1 MSSFFTA
8 SSYVG
13 LVDSRSHTRSSSYD
27 RVSLYPTITTV
38 VHDDEMSTST
48 SNFTMPSSLNP
59 STYTGTSRHNSMSF
73 VNSSPNAF
81 ENEKIKGKLISWLRP
96 IYLFIFKYVNFE
108 PHIFTHFA
116 F

>member
-38 VHDDEMSTST
+38 MHDDEISAST
-48 SNFTMPSSLNP
+48 SNFTLPSSLNP
-59 STYTGTSRHNSMSF
+59 STYTGASRLLTPMSL
-73 VNSSPNAF
+73 VVSPI
-81 ENEKIKGKLISWLRP
+81 IKAMDHWPWMPELRDIFLSLICEE
-96 IYLFIFKYVNFE
+96 IFKNGSN
-108 PHIFTHFA
+108 II
-116 F
+116 

>member
-1 MSSFFTA
+1 MDILYLLDISSFFTA

-38 VHDDEMSTST
+38 MHDDEISAST
-48 SNFTMPSSLNP
+48 SNFTLPSSLNP
-59 STYTGTSRHNSMSF
+59 STYTGTSRHNSMSI

-81 ENEKIKGKLISWLRP
+81 INEKLNSK
-96 IYLFIFKYVNFE
+96 
-108 PHIFTHFA
+108 
-116 F
+116 

>member
-38 VHDDEMSTST
+38 IHDDEMSAST
-48 SNFTMPSSLNP
+48 SNFTLPSSLNP
-59 STYTGTSRHNSMSF
+59 STYTGASRHNSMSI
-73 VNSSPNAF
+73 VNSSPNTF
-81 ENEKIKGKLISWLRP
+81 KNEGVKGKLFFFLM
-96 IYLFIFKYVNFE
+96 
-108 PHIFTHFA
+108 
-116 F
+116 